1 MLIYANQF
9 HGCCHITLLSN
20 ETGGILL
27 FLPLSCKQ
35 TSGAQAEPFSHLA
48 LRCPMVSVRGGF
60 AGNRGKGGGEGDV
73 CAVMC
78 PLKEKTV

>member
-20 ETGGILL
+20 ETGEILL
-27 FLPLSCKQ
+27 FLRCLADSPVVPKPNHSA
-35 TSGAQAEPFSHLA
+35 TSHRSMA
-48 LRCPMVSVRGGF
+48 SVRGGF
-60 AGNRGKGGGEGDV
+60 ARNRGKGGGEGDV